1 MRMWRKIVILL
12 MLMVLIAGLGILL
25 YPHLNGWITD
35 YYIRLEAEKFLSYV
49 DTIPTP
55 PPATTEQTE
64 PVVTEP
70 AQTEPEP
77 TQVPALYPELWQ
89 AMQSY
94 NESIWE
100 QRQVGLC
107 DPWAYTQP
115 SFTLGEYGLEDEV
128 FGVIAIPKLDLEMPI
143 YLGATYQHMADGAA
157 HLSQTSIPVGGEN
170 TNSVLAGHRGWRGAS
185 YFRYITD
192 LKPGDE
198 VIITNLWGQLQ
209 YTVVETKIID
219 PNDVDDILIQENREL
234 LTLLTCHPY
243 ASGGKQRYVVYC
255 ERNYEMEE
263 LNE

>member
-49 DTIPTP
+49 DTTPTNP
-55 PPATTEQTE
+55 PSTDSTSPSTTQ
-64 PVVTEP
+64 PP
-70 AQTEPEP
+70 TEPEP
-77 TQVPALYPELWQ
+77 TQPPIPHRELLE

-94 NESIWE
+94 NQKIWE

-128 FGVIAIPKLDLEMPI
+128 FGVISIPKLDLEMPI

-198 VIITNLWGQLQ
+198 VIITNLWGQLR

-255 ERNYEMEE
+255 ERNNDLEVIYE
-263 LNE
+263 